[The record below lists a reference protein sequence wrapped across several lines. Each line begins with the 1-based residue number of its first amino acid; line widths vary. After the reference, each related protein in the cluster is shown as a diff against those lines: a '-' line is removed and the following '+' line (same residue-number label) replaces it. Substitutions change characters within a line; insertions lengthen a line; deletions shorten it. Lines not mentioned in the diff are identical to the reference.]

1 MANEKILVVE
11 DERIVALDI
20 KHSLESFGYVVPCM
34 ASTGEDA
41 IQMAKRY
48 KPDLVLMDI
57 VLKGDIDG
65 IEAATV
71 IHNNCRIPVVY
82 LTAYSDERTLQRA
95 KMTEPFGHILKPFDN
110 RELRTNIEIALHKRA
125 LEQEKLFNN
134 DSWINSL
141 MDNVGDAVISTDA
154 SGRVTHINLLAQAL
168 TGYRLEEAIGEPVD
182 RVFKVICETTGK
194 AVPNPTKKALREG
207 TFYGLCEGTVLIS
220 KEQNHI
226 PVDVIGSPIR
236 NIHNETIGAIIVFCD
251 ITERRDIER
260 SFLDYI
266 IGPGLSQT
274 VNH

>member
-1 MANEKILVVE
+1 MAKEKILVVE

-41 IQMAKRY
+41 IQLAKRH

-71 IHNNCRIPVVY
+71 IHSNYRIPVVY

-154 SGRVTHINLLAQAL
+154 KGRVTHMNLLAQAL
-168 TGYRLEEAIGEPVD
+168 TGYRLEEAFGEPID
-182 RVFKVICETTGK
+182 CVFRVICEATGK
-194 AVPNPTKKALREG
+194 AVLNPTEKALREG
-207 TFYGLCEGTVLIS
+207 TFYGLCEGTLLIS

-260 SFLDYI
+260 SFLNYI
-266 IGPGLSQT
+266 IDPELSQT
-274 VNH
+274 FNH